1 MRVRNG
7 FAGTRTL
14 INSLSQLP
22 KQTEH
27 PILPGLA
34 VCQCLEDEGRRRF
47 LGMGQM
53 LAKTRRFL
61 PRGVGSAK
69 VTCRATSAQHLGDRI
84 SVSA

>member
-1 MRVRNG
+1 M
-7 FAGTRTL
+7 L
-14 INSLSQLP
+14 INSLSSP
-22 KQTEH
+22 PRQTEQ
-27 PILPGLA
+27 PILLGPA

-69 VTCRATSAQHLGDRI
+69 VTSRATSAQQLGDGI
-84 SVSA
+84 SIPA